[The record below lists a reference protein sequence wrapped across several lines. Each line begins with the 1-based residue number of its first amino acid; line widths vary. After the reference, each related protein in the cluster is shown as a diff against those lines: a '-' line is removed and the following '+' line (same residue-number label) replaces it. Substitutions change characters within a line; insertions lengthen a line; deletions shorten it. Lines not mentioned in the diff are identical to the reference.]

1 MLLRGAASGKIV
13 AAARGLPMDHSPTA
27 LMRPGRRALLRGL
40 AALAVPGAARVWAR
54 AAPLRVGVVGGGII
68 GSSIALHLAEAGAR
82 VTLFEKLAPTR
93 GATQNSFGFL
103 NIFDLDRTYQGL
115 RLKSF
120 LAYRR
125 LDGPLR
131 LGVTWGGYIAWAS
144 SQAEAGPVRAAAATL
159 DGTPYEVRRID
170 AAEFRR
176 LSPAV
181 EPGPLSAAFYSPF
194 AGHVDPVR
202 VTYRMLARAR
212 ALGVEVRYPCEVLAI
227 ELRGERLAGVR
238 TDQGPVALERLVV
251 AAGVDSPALLATLGY
266 HLPLRHAPGI
276 LAHSVP
282 LPVLTRL
289 VYDGPDELEFKQM
302 ASGSIV
308 GELHFEPP
316 DIPAHREIRA
326 HVTDYPNAELRAAH
340 GQRILERIATVMPGA
355 RGARLERLT
364 LGFRPMPID
373 GFPVVGPTPGAADVH
388 MAVTH
393 SGISLAAILGRYVSR
408 EILTEAPTPE
418 LAPYRPTRFGS

>member
-1 MLLRGAASGKIV
+1 MKAVPRRTFLRALAGLA
-13 AAARGLPMDHSPTA
+13 AAARAPA
-27 LMRPGRRALLRGL
+27 
-40 AALAVPGAARVWAR
+40 VWAR

-93 GATQNSFGFL
+93 GATENSFGFL
-103 NIFDLDRTYQGL
+103 NIFDPDRSYQQL

-120 LAYRR
+120 LAWQR
-125 LDGPLR
+125 LDSALR
-131 LGVTWGGYIAWAS
+131 LGVTWGGYINWAGS
-144 SQAEAGPVRAAAATL
+144 EAEAAQVLAAAAML

-176 LSPAV
+176 LSPAI
-181 EPGPLSAAFYSPF
+181 EPGPLAAAFYSPF

-202 VTYRMLARAR
+202 LTYRMLARAH
-212 ALGVEVRYPCEVLAI
+212 ALGVEARYPCEVLGV
-227 ELRGERLAGVR
+227 ELRGERLTGVR
-238 TDQGPVALERLVV
+238 TSRGPVALERLVI

-266 HLPLRHAPGI
+266 RLPLRHAPGI

-282 LPVLTRL
+282 LPLVTRL

-302 ASGSIV
+302 ASGSLV

-316 DIPAHREIRA
+316 DIPVHREIRA
-326 HVTDYPNAELRAAH
+326 HRTDFPDAQLRAAH
-340 GQRILERIATVMPGA
+340 GQRILERIAAVMPRA

-364 LGFRPMPID
+364 LGFRPMPAD
-373 GFPVVGPTPGAADVH
+373 GFPVVGPVPGAAGVH

-393 SGISLAAILGRYVSR
+393 SGITLAAILGRHVSG
-408 EILTEAPTPE
+408 ELLSGEPAPE
-418 LAPYRPTRFGS
+418 LAPYRPTRFQS